1 MPSATAREF
10 QRAALALGFVRRRQ
24 TGSHERWTHS
34 DGRSVTIPLHGGR
47 EIGPPLFFKIL
58 RQLNVSLEE
67 FDRLRRVLSF
77 ETRATADPA
86 FRSRHDLGILR
97 RRVMS
102 ARALIERPVFG
113 RIATTRRAQHRSRS
127 ASTFERDASSS

>member
-1 MPSATAREF
+1 MPSATARDF
-10 QRAALALGFVRRRQ
+10 QRIARLLGFVLTRQ

-67 FDRLRRVLSF
+67 CDRLRR
-77 ETRATADPA
+77 P
-86 FRSRHDLGILR
+86 
-97 RRVMS
+97 RRVRPATVGHCLCGGSVVHPGS
-102 ARALIERPVFG
+102 ARSLWPP
-113 RIATTRRAQHRSRS
+113 TP
-127 ASTFERDASSS
+127 